1 MRRRSKQP
9 LLILALLI
17 VAIGFFTAPKIY
29 QSLKRSIAEKHAQHS
44 DTLTN
49 PEQLVSALEKL
60 QAAHKLAPDNLEIS
74 RKLAEALKKQDPDK
88 ALEQYKEIVGN
99 PDSSVED
106 KMALAQTA
114 MEAGDIAAAEFHLQ
128 QIDPLKLKKDPFEY
142 HLLKAKINETRGKI
156 DQAIR
161 QVRIILVED
170 ESKFHKTARFL
181 FIRLAVR
188 STNPIL
194 IKEAK
199 DLLEFMSQK
208 PGEEGMEAIRF
219 YFGINGFSPREAHGV
234 FTKTF
239 NHPLATI
246 RDKLDAASLYQRAA
260 PASTSE
266 IIASLKAEFDL
277 TGENPNELYAFC
289 YWLAGIHQWEAIAQN
304 LSQEVALN
312 SAKLYTLRLDALNN
326 LGYWQE
332 IVEETDQKAAPIPG
346 HFRLAFRARGLG
358 KLGDEEG
365 VLRQLDLILNEV
377 RDDRDALIET
387 CEYLEKTNEPKA
399 LLYLINK
406 AVENIPALDAY
417 ACSKRIR
424 HGLASAS
431 LDDLCSWY
439 GTLYSK
445 STNLS
450 DLRARKTYFDLLADN
465 NLGEAILNAKSLYAT
480 DPQSLEHRIVMALA
494 HYKSGELKLA
504 QETLDNTPGS
514 IWKNSTVG
522 WKMLYAHI
530 LRKNGFTSQAET
542 FLQNVPTAQLSR
554 AERQGFENL

>member
-1 MRRRSKQP
+1 MSRRSKQP
-9 LLILALLI
+9 LLILVLLI
-17 VAIGFFTAPKIY
+17 VAVGFFLAPQLY
-29 QSLKRSIAEKHAQHS
+29 QSLKHSIAEKHARHS
-44 DTLTN
+44 DALTD
-49 PEQLVSALEKL
+49 PGYLETALEKL
-60 QAAHKLAPDNLEIS
+60 QAAHKLAPENLEIA
-74 RKLAEALKKQDPDK
+74 RKLAKALIKQDPDK
-88 ALEQYKEIVGN
+88 ALEQYKHIVTD
-99 PDSSVED
+99 PASSVED
-106 KMALAQTA
+106 KMALAKTA
-114 MEAGDIAAAEFHLQ
+114 LEAGDIAVAEFHLEQ
-128 QIDPLKLKKDPFEY
+128 LDPLAFKRDPFEY
-142 HLLKAKINETRGKI
+142 HLLKAKIKETRGKV
-156 DQAIR
+156 DEAIR
-161 QVRIILVED
+161 QVRIILVE
-170 ESKFHKTARFL
+170 EETEFHKTARFL

-188 STNPIL
+188 SSNPIL
-194 IKEAK
+194 INEAK
-199 DLLEFMSQK
+199 DLLDFMSEK
-208 PGEEGMEAIRF
+208 PGEEGLEAIRF
-219 YFGINGFSPREAHGV
+219 YFGINGFSPKEAQRV

-260 PASTSE
+260 PASTSD
-266 IIASLKAEFDL
+266 IIKSLKAEFNL
-277 TGENPNELYAFC
+277 TGENPSVLYDFC

-304 LSQEVALN
+304 LSREVALN
-312 SAKLYTLRLDALNN
+312 SPKLFALRLDALNN

-332 IVEETDQKAAPIPG
+332 IVDETDQKAAPVPG
-346 HFRLAFRARGLG
+346 HFRLAFRARALG
-358 KLGDEEG
+358 RLGEEED

-406 AVENIPALDAY
+406 AVENIPALEAY

-431 LDDLCSWY
+431 LDDLCNWY

-445 STNLS
+445 STNRS
-450 DLRARKTYFDLLADN
+450 ALRARKTYFDLLADN
-465 NLGEAILNAKSLYAT
+465 NLGEAILNAKSLYAS
-480 DPQSLEHRIVMALA
+480 DPQSLEHRIIMALA

-514 IWKNSTVG
+514 IWKNATVG

-530 LRKNGFTSQAET
+530 LRENGFAAQAET
-542 FLQNVPTAQLSR
+542 FLQNVPTAKLSR